1 MAPYNGAVLH
11 VDLTTRKLLVEHP
24 GESFYRKYGGGGAMG
39 MYYIF
44 KETPRGADPLSPEN
58 TLTMFTS
65 VTTGL
70 TVSGQSR
77 LSVNARSPETNA
89 IGDSQ
94 AGGFFPATLKFAGFD
109 GIVIKGKSSNP
120 VYLYIHDGE
129 AELRDASHLWG
140 KVTGD
145 VQDALKEEL
154 NNPRIQVMQIGPSG
168 EKLVRFASI
177 MNMCT
182 RAAGRTGMGAVMG
195 SKLLKAVV
203 VSGKKKMEA
212 ADPKAISELHK
223 FGTRELEKNADVS
236 GCGIYGT
243 ASCVGFQDSIGSFP
257 TRNYNE
263 GHFED
268 FDKLTGEFM
277 SDTILIGRD
286 TCYACVVR
294 CKRVVE
300 TEYMGIKVDPQYGG
314 PEYETIGTFGSY
326 CGVSDIKAVS
336 LANQI
341 CNMYGVDTISCGAT
355 IAFAMECYENGLI
368 TKVDTGGIEL
378 KFGRTDAMIEMLNK
392 IVIREGFG
400 NVLAEG
406 SQRAAAKIGKGAEDF
421 LITVKGQEMPAHM
434 PQSKK
439 SLAVLYMVNPFGADH
454 QSGEHDPMY
463 ETGGT
468 DYYYTRLAR
477 IGLDKVQEP
486 NSMNDEKV
494 RFSYFGQIFY
504 SAMDTFCLCQ
514 FVYGPAW
521 CLYGPEETAQ
531 LIRSATGWD
540 YTIDDFMMHGEIRLN
555 MLRAYNA
562 REGFDRNDDKLP
574 KKVFKP
580 LQGSGA
586 TAGVALDIEE
596 MEHYKD
602 VYYALAGWNINTGNP
617 TPEKMKELDLDWIE
631 F

>member
-1 MAPYNGAVLH
+1 MASYNNAVLH
-11 VDLTTRKLLVEHP
+11 VDLTTGKITVENP
-24 GESFYRKYGGGGAMG
+24 GEKFYQKYGGGGAIG
-39 MYYIF
+39 MYYIL
-44 KETPRGADPLSPEN
+44 KETPRGIDALSPEN
-58 TLTMFTS
+58 VLTLFTS

-70 TVSGQSR
+70 TISGQSR
-77 LSVNARSPETNA
+77 LTVNARSPETNA

-109 GIVIKGKSSNP
+109 GIVVKGKSEKP

-140 KVTGD
+140 KITGE
-145 VQDALKEEL
+145 VENTLKEEL
-154 NNPRIQVMQIGPSG
+154 GNPRIQVLQIGPSG
-168 EKLVRFASI
+168 EKLVRFAAI
-177 MNMCT
+177 MNMCN
-182 RAAGRTGMGAVMG
+182 RANGRTGMGAVMG

-203 VSGKKKMEA
+203 VSGKKKMVA

-223 FGTRELEKNADVS
+223 SGTRELANNADVS
-236 GCGIYGT
+236 GCGTYGT

-257 TRNYNE
+257 TRNFNE

-268 FDKLTGEFM
+268 FEKLTGELM
-277 SDTILIGRD
+277 SDTILKNRD
-286 TCYACVVR
+286 TCYACIVR

-300 TEYMGIKVDPQYGG
+300 TEYKGVKVDPLYGG
-314 PEYETIGTFGSY
+314 PEYETLGTFGSY

-368 TKVDTGGIEL
+368 TKADTGGIEL
-378 KFGRTDAMIEMLNK
+378 KFGDADAMLAMLNK
-392 IVIREGFG
+392 IVAREGFG
-400 NVLAEG
+400 NDLAEG

-421 LITVKGQEMPAHM
+421 LITVKGHEMPAHM

-463 ETGGT
+463 ETGGA

-477 IGLDKVQEP
+477 IGLDKIQEP
-486 NSMNDEKV
+486 SSMNDEKV
-494 RFSYFGQIFY
+494 RFSYLGQIFY
-504 SAMDTFCLCQ
+504 SAMDNFCLCQ

-521 CLYGPEETAQ
+521 CLYGPDETAQ
-531 LIRSATGWD
+531 LIHGATGWD
-540 YTIDDFMMHGEIRLN
+540 YTVEDFMKHGEIRLN
-555 MLRAYNA
+555 MLRAFNA

-602 VYYALAGWNINTGNP
+602 VYYALAGWDIKSGNP
-617 TPEKMKELDLDWIE
+617 TPAKLKELDLDWIE
-631 F
+631 L